1 MLKTDYWA
9 KDHDSS
15 MFGTIRV
22 IVFQI
27 IFRVEMHANDFFLFF
42 KNYF

>member
-15 MFGTIRV
+15 MFGNIIV

-27 IFRVEMHANDFFLFF
+27 IFRVEMHANDFFLFL